1 MPATYAIITSAVLTH
16 SFTLYLSLIS
26 FFFCFSHA
34 FSINLPNNGNQW
46 GGWNRQAESG
56 IFCEWR
62 HEGVNT
68 DQYSSVGQMEERK
81 KGRWINLRKHC
92 SCRDNMNAYCE
103 PPQAFSQ
110 FSNGFQTNRTK
121 ATVSMCDLS
130 THYQTISVWV
140 QGLRSVFECEVGV
153 YSGWMTLSS
162 CGALPSCRTTKCHR
176 TNLWVFF
183 TNPVT
188 LWPATQKQVH
198 IVLFD
203 GCPLPFI

>member
-1 MPATYAIITSAVLTH
+1 M
-16 SFTLYLSLIS
+16 
-26 FFFCFSHA
+26 
-34 FSINLPNNGNQW
+34 
-46 GGWNRQAESG
+46 
-56 IFCEWR
+56 R

-68 DQYSSVGQMEERK
+68 DQYSSVGKMEERK
-81 KGRWINLRKHC
+81 KGRRINLRKHC

-110 FSNGFQTNRTK
+110 FSNGVQTNRTK

-130 THYQTISVWV
+130 TRYQTISVWV

-153 YSGWMTLSS
+153 YSGWMTLSL
-162 CGALPSCRTTKCHR
+162 CGALPSCHTTKCHR

-188 LWPATQKQVH
+188 LWPATQKTSPHRLVWW
-198 IVLFD
+198 
-203 GCPLPFI
+203 LPIAVYLEARIPSSHVERGECHTCSH